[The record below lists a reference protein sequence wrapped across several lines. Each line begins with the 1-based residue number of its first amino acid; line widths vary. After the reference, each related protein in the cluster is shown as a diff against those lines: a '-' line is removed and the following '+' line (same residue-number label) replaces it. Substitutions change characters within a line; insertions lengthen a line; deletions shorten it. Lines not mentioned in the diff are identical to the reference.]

1 MLSVL
6 QKRFLLFFTVCVG
19 IRLSFV
25 FIAKKINSKYLHF
38 LGLLGLIP
46 VFAFSYRVFIS
57 PRNKGIFGTKAW
69 WAPLRIVHAFN
80 YLVFSILAFN
90 KNNYAYVPLLFDI
103 ILGIVAFLSYNY
115 SVGAFGKL
123 LK

>member
-6 QKRFLLFFTVCVG
+6 QKRFLLFFTVCVS

-25 FIAKKINSKYLHF
+25 LIAKKVTPKYLPW

-46 VFAFSYRVFIS
+46 VLGFSYRVFIS

-80 YLVFSILAFN
+80 YLVFSILAFKKN
-90 KNNYAYVPLLFDI
+90 KYAYVPLLFDI
-103 ILGIVAFLSYNY
+103 ILGVFAFLFYNY
-115 SVGAFGKL
+115 SVGDFDKL